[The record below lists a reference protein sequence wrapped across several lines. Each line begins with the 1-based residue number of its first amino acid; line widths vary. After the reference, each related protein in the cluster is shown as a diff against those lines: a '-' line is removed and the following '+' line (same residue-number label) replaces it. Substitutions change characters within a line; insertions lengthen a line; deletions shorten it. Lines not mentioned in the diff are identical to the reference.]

1 MFLVIFHRSSPYF
14 TTRSNDVKR
23 QIASCQTGNK
33 LWFYDVS
40 WTLQI
45 HVNVLKTSRI
55 NLAWINC
62 WEGHTMRGSRQT
74 PKKERPQWRQCVQI
88 QDVATCGDN
97 ALSDLR
103 TSLGRWHVVISM
115 LDVTETRK
123 GKRKEP
129 HCRLLRSSCR
139 CEVTH
144 RRRFTKN
151 FQTWC
156 NFLSDILFCLKLL

>member
-1 MFLVIFHRSSPYF
+1 MTRCDKTDDGMKKHSDPKDAKNHKKDKKKSHWLKDVKLLSLPTRQEVSLPGIEDHCSNATTFPVPNDSRRFTTVPFLFPFAHCVISYSFMFLVIFHRSSPYF

-62 WEGHTMRGSRQT
+62 
-74 PKKERPQWRQCVQI
+74 
-88 QDVATCGDN
+88 
-97 ALSDLR
+97 
-103 TSLGRWHVVISM
+103 
-115 LDVTETRK
+115 
-123 GKRKEP
+123 
-129 HCRLLRSSCR
+129 
-139 CEVTH
+139 
-144 RRRFTKN
+144 
-151 FQTWC
+151 
-156 NFLSDILFCLKLL
+156 